1 MPTIFI
7 TGASSG
13 LGLATAKLFAA
24 KGWHVLATVRNP
36 AKEADLAKLSGTT
49 VLALDVTDPAQI
61 KATADQALALGDVDV
76 VFNNA
81 GYMLAGPLEGTTDE
95 QLTNQVDTNLL
106 GTIRVAQAFLPH
118 FRARGEGLFIT
129 TTSFGAWVPEPFMA
143 VYGATKR
150 ALEAWSEGMYFE
162 LSRFGIGSKT
172 LIPGFM
178 KTNLVSSAAVVQ
190 QSAYEESLNQVL
202 GVFTDPAAATNAA
215 TPEQIAQVVWEAATD
230 GKTQLHYFAGQ
241 EANQRYAHLQA
252 VGADAVRQEMEHRFF
267 GD

>member
-1 MPTIFI
+1 MATIFI

-13 LGLATAKLFAA
+13 LGLATAKLFATN
-24 KGWHVLATVRNP
+24 GWRVVGTVRQP
-36 AKEADLAKLSGTT
+36 EPESELAKLPGAT

-61 KATADQALALGDVDV
+61 EATVTQALALGDIDV

-95 QLTNQVDTNLL
+95 QLTSQVNTNLL
-106 GTIRVAQAFLPH
+106 GPIRVAQAFLPH
-118 FRARGEGLFIT
+118 FRTRGTGLFIT

-162 LSRFGIGSKT
+162 LSRFGISSKT

-178 KTNLVSSAAVVQ
+178 KTNLVGSAAVVQ
-190 QSAYEESLNQVL
+190 QPAYADLLNQVL

-215 TPEQIAQVVWEAATD
+215 TPEQIAPVVWEAATD
-230 GKTQLHYFAGQ
+230 GKNQLHYFAGA
-241 EANQRYAHLQA
+241 EASQRYAHLQA
-252 VGADAVRQEMEHRFF
+252 VGPDAVRQEMTHRFF